1 MILFSIIFRDDNS
14 FMGELRKPY
23 EMKLEPECELEN
35 ESMGGDELI
44 LCERCRYFLATDK
57 ESKL

>member
-1 MILFSIIFRDDNS
+1 
-14 FMGELRKPY
+14 
-23 EMKLEPECELEN
+23 MKLEPECELEN